1 MENTASQGHA
11 PLAPFVSFTRHY
23 KAAPEKVWRAWTNP
37 QALAGW
43 FGPDEAGVVSLAE
56 MDVRVGG
63 RYHIRFG
70 VPGGEEHNVAGA
82 YHEVALNQKLVFSWA
97 WQSTPERVSRVT
109 VLLRPKDGGTELNF
123 RHEQFFDQAA
133 RDGHNQGWA
142 GAFAKL
148 DRLLG
153 RVHAY

>member
-1 MENTASQGHA
+1 MLLTVPQPAKSTNVTIPCAS
-11 PLAPFVSFTRHY
+11 V
-23 KAAPEKVWRAWTNP
+23 PEVKTKWN
-37 QALAGW
+37 
-43 FGPDEAGVVSLAE
+43 S
-56 MDVRVGG
+56 
-63 RYHIRFG
+63 IRFG